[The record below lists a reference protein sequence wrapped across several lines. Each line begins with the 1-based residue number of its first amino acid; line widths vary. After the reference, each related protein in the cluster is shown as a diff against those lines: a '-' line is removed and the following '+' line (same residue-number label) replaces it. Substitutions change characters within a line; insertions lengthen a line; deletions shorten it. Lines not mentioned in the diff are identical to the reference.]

1 MSRLALAAT
10 ALATV
15 WFFTPFLAVSAP
27 ASTGPAGPDASDSK
41 VLDDDDSPSNQPAPR
56 PAPAAQAPV
65 IQWHCDYAKASAL
78 AKAEKKMLLIVFY
91 ATGRDRCRD
100 CFLCQSVPQ
109 ALAERPERAER
120 YVWLMQ
126 PLNAAAKIDGKLTRL
141 LSHPSFAHMHQQ
153 QGIAIVDYENP
164 DTPHYGYVVSQFPF
178 LRGRYYTSFA
188 LGTILDLPPGTLT
201 QRTMIYAVRTH
212 RERPRSTEG
221 YFSPVLAEEA
231 ERHSLRQAQMRVQGH
246 HSWESRFHQINAR
259 LGQGMR
265 ATEVVAESWPGET
278 LVEAAEECVRSWRQ
292 SSGHWSAV
300 SRPHRAWAYDMKRG
314 QNGIWYGTG
323 IFGR

>member
-10 ALATV
+10 ALSAV
-15 WFFTPFLAVSAP
+15 WFLTSFLAVPAS
-27 ASTGPAGPDASDSK
+27 ASTGPAGPEPANSEI
-41 VLDDDDSPSNQPAPR
+41 LDDDDSPSNQPDPR

-65 IQWHCDYAKASAL
+65 IQWHCDYAKASAQ

-100 CFLCQSVPQ
+100 CFLCQSIPQ

-126 PLNAAAKIDGKLTRL
+126 PLNATAKVDGKVTRL

-164 DTPHYGYVVSQFPF
+164 DAPYYGYVVSQFPF
-178 LRGRYYTSFA
+178 LRGRYYTAFA